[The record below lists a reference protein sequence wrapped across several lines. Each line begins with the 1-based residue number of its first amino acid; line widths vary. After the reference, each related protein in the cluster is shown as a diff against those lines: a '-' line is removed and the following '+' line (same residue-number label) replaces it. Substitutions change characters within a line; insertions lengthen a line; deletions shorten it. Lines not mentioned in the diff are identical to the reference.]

1 MTYNILNYPGNDPN
15 TRNQFF
21 STIISSSNPDILVV
35 QEITSLAGVN
45 LFLNNVLKTIN
56 SSYQAGDFIDG
67 PDSDNAIFFKSN
79 FFTFISNTRIPTSL
93 RDINEFKLVHNFTL
107 DTLRIFSVHL
117 KASSGTNNEQ
127 QRLAE
132 VNVLRNY
139 TLTLNPNSNYIVLGD
154 FNFYSSNEPAY
165 QRLLD
170 QSASGYFTDVINI
183 TGVWN
188 NPAYAIHH
196 TQSPRVRAFGG
207 GSTGGLDD
215 RFDLILFSPAIIQ
228 QGGITYVNN
237 SYTVYGNDGLH
248 YNDSINRMPNYA
260 VPQSVADALHYAS
273 DHLPVF
279 ALLNFEELLPVELIN
294 FTAKIIDQNIL
305 LTWETASEIN
315 NYGFVIERASNSSAD
330 KINWQSVGFVPGNG
344 NSNSP
349 RYYEFLDQNIPSG
362 KIFYRL
368 KQIDNDGSFKY
379 SDHIEVEIKSA
390 NDFKLFQ
397 NYPNP
402 FNSQTIISYFIPQD
416 NFVNLKIYDV
426 IGNEISTLVNEYQT
440 AGYYDINFE
449 SSDLSSGIYIYK
461 IFVGE
466 NSQHKKMIIL
476 K

>member
-1 MTYNILNYPGNDPN
+1 
-15 TRNQFF
+15 
-21 STIISSSNPDILVV
+21 
-35 QEITSLAGVN
+35 
-45 LFLNNVLKTIN
+45 
-56 SSYQAGDFIDG
+56 
-67 PDSDNAIFFKSN
+67 
-79 FFTFISNTRIPTSL
+79 
-93 RDINEFKLVHNFTL
+93 
-107 DTLRIFSVHL
+107 
-117 KASSGTNNEQ
+117 
-127 QRLAE
+127 
-132 VNVLRNY
+132 
-139 TLTLNPNSNYIVLGD
+139 
-154 FNFYSSNEPAY
+154 
-165 QRLLD
+165 
-170 QSASGYFTDVINI
+170 
-183 TGVWN
+183 
-188 NPAYAIHH
+188 
-196 TQSPRVRAFGG
+196 
-207 GSTGGLDD
+207 
-215 RFDLILFSPAIIQ
+215 
-228 QGGITYVNN
+228 
-237 SYTVYGNDGLH
+237 
-248 YNDSINRMPNYA
+248 
-260 VPQSVADALHYAS
+260 
-273 DHLPVF
+273 
-279 ALLNFEELLPVELIN
+279 
-294 FTAKIIDQNIL
+294 
-305 LTWETASEIN
+305 TWETASEIN

-368 KQIDNDGSFKY
+368 KQFDNDGSFKY